1 MPTSLTASPA
11 HVLRVFT
18 FKDGLLSTVA
28 HDLRLT
34 LVRWHIDVDDTGA
47 VKGSFFPATLKV
59 DGVMRGGQLDADAL
73 SGANQR
79 EVLANVNDKLLQ
91 TGRHPEA
98 TLVGRVVGEGAR
110 RQFEG
115 TLTLAGRAASIT
127 APFEVTDAFVRVS
140 LELQPTRW
148 GIAPYK
154 ALMGAI
160 RLQDRVR
167 ITLDAPR

>member
-1 MPTSLTASPA
+1 MPTSLAASPA

-18 FKDGLLSTVA
+18 YKEGLLSTVA

-34 LVRWHIDVDDTGA
+34 LGRWHIDVDDAGS

-59 DGVMRGGQLDADAL
+59 DGVMRVGQVDADAL
-73 SGANQR
+73 SGSNQR
-79 EVLANVNDKLLQ
+79 EIMATVNEKLLQ

-98 TLVGRVVGEGAR
+98 TLVGRVVGEDMR

-115 TLTLAGRAASIT
+115 TLTLVGRAASIT
-127 APFEVTDAFVRVS
+127 APVEVTDAFVRVS

-148 GIAPYK
+148 GITPYK